1 MAAPFQGV
9 KRAMTERT
17 GGENSVFIEENAPRD
32 GIQNES
38 TPFTL
43 DERVALVNAL
53 SACGFPRIQ
62 IGSFVNPD
70 RVPQMAHTEELFHR
84 IEHYPG
90 VTYSALVLNEKGLE
104 RALACRMEHISVF
117 VSASESHS
125 RKNSNCSVDE
135 SLRRCRG
142 LVDKAKSHGMK
153 VQAGVMNAFGCRFEG
168 MVPPERVTGILETF
182 QECQVDEINLA
193 DTAGLA
199 NPKQIQALISRVR
212 GVCDLP
218 LSLHLHDTYGFALA
232 NVYAAW
238 SLGISRFDACC
249 GGLGGCPFIP
259 GAAGNVATEDVV
271 HLFESMG
278 IPMGVSLVQ
287 VGKIV
292 LDLEKKLGRLLPGR
306 YARSLCCS

>member
-1 MAAPFQGV
+1 
-9 KRAMTERT
+9 MTERT
-17 GGENSVFIEENAPRD
+17 CGNTSVFIEENAPRD

-62 IGSFVNPD
+62 IGSFVNPH

-117 VSASESHS
+117 VSASEIHS

-135 SLRRCRG
+135 ALRHCRG

-168 MVPPERVTGILETF
+168 TIPPERVLGILETF
-182 QECQVDEINLA
+182 EASQVDEINLA

-212 GVCDLP
+212 GASELP

-232 NVYAAW
+232 NIYAAW
-238 SLGISRFDACC
+238 SSGVSRFDACC

-271 HLFESMG
+271 HLFESMKIPTG
-278 IPMGVSLVQ
+278 ISLVQ
-287 VGKIV
+287 VGRIV
-292 LDLEKKLGRLLPGR
+292 LDLEKKLRRLLPGR
-306 YARSLCCS
+306 YGRSLCLS